1 MIEESSS
8 WRQHMVTNI
17 QTQLLGRD
25 ISFPVEESKFAYW
38 LVVMRLIV
46 GWWFLNS
53 GLDKFLA
60 WPFDASWFVGGA
72 AAGSVLAPVVTLF
85 SDGILLS
92 FTNVMVPLGQT
103 LIGLGLIL
111 GAMTKLAAFFGAFL
125 MTFFY
130 FINGQTGGW
139 QHGVIT
145 GDLLGLLI
153 FAMIATLGAGRVL
166 GVDAVLAKTSFVRN
180 HPRLRYFIG

>member
-1 MIEESSS
+1 
-8 WRQHMVTNI
+8 MVTNI

-25 ISFPVEESKFAYW
+25 VSFPVEESRFAYW
-38 LVVMRLIV
+38 LVLMRLIV
-46 GWWFLNS
+46 GWWFLHA

-72 AAGSVLAPVVTLF
+72 AAETTLGPLVTLF
-85 SDGILLS
+85 ADGVLLS
-92 FTNVMVPLGQT
+92 FTNIMVPLGQT
-103 LIGLGLIL
+103 LIGLGLIV
-111 GAMTKLAAFFGAFL
+111 GALTRLAAFFGAFL

-130 FINGQTGGW
+130 FINGETGGW
-139 QHGVIT
+139 AHGVIT

-166 GVDAVLAKTSFVRN
+166 GVDAYLAKTSFVRE
-180 HPRLRYFIG
+180 HPRLRYLIG